1 VSDTGVVTSRNGN
14 GWEFAVHDM
23 REPVAGLI
31 LHVGEVVRGV
41 VQRDDPARATVD
53 ASRRWDIMR
62 NHTATHLLHASLRA
76 VLGEHARQAG
86 SLVAPD
92 RLRFDFTHARP
103 MTMEE
108 IARVQ
113 RMVTDAV
120 FENLPLAIVEKP
132 RRQAESEGAMALFGE
147 TYGETVRTISIGG
160 PRRFSYELCGGT
172 HVPQTGV
179 IGPFVI
185 VREESVAAGIRRI
198 EALTGRQ
205 AQAYLERT
213 ADSLR
218 RVAEALEATP
228 ERIEAQLAS
237 LLGERRAL
245 QARIEALQRE
255 TASKRLQELPPELIG
270 DARVLIGIV
279 PGCSTDDLRRL
290 SDSFREQNPTH
301 AVVLGSDPDG
311 KPVLIASLSTDLTER
326 G

>member
-1 VSDTGVVTSRNGN
+1 
-14 GWEFAVHDM
+14 
-23 REPVAGLI
+23 
-31 LHVGEVVRGV
+31 
-41 VQRDDPARATVD
+41 
-53 ASRRWDIMR
+53 
-62 NHTATHLLHASLRA
+62 
-76 VLGEHARQAG
+76 
-86 SLVAPD
+86 
-92 RLRFDFTHARP
+92 
-103 MTMEE
+103 
-108 IARVQ
+108 
-113 RMVTDAV
+113 
-120 FENLPLAIVEKP
+120 
-132 RRQAESEGAMALFGE
+132 
-147 TYGETVRTISIGG
+147 
-160 PRRFSYELCGGT
+160 
-172 HVPQTGV
+172 
-179 IGPFVI
+179 VI

-326 G
+326 GMSAVELVKAAARPIGGGGGGRPTMAQAGGKEPQRLPEAIELARKWLEAHLAAAPA